1 MSKIDIPWFLW
12 NTEGMPAQ
20 NISIT
25 PELLAHVH
33 QMVESGKFANVSE
46 YMRALVRHDLE
57 RHEHNQRLAALIK
70 EGEMSGKPVEVTP
83 EGLGALVQKGIDR
96 AQAQDGR
103 KAG

>member
-1 MSKIDIPWFLW
+1 MLWFLW
-12 NTEGMPAQ
+12 NSEGMPAQ

-25 PELLAHVH
+25 PELLAHVR
-33 QMVESGKFANVSE
+33 QMVESGKFANVRE
-46 YMRALVRHDLE
+46 YMRAFVRHALE
-57 RHEHNQRLAALIK
+57 RHERNQRLVAVIE

-83 EGLGALVQKGIDR
+83 EGSGALVQKGIDR